1 MSPATAVCALI
12 ILCSASGNTELL
24 SHFRHATI
32 RAVPGSPDVPVL
44 AALGV
49 SAASC
54 CSPGAAP
61 HPSIPAEPQ
70 AGLAVIHSAPAAW
83 PCCWMMWC
91 SQVPDIAQHRGS
103 PRRHHI
109 VFPGR
114 WQSRA
119 GLRQPPLGAR
129 SCGLS
134 PRCCRRSISPQ
145 ELSQSRGFP
154 HCPHSRALQGQTG

>member
-61 HPSIPAEPQ
+61 HPPSSCSSTRQLLRLPWYVSICPYKQ
-70 AGLAVIHSAPAAW
+70 TLRICICVHAGVR
-83 PCCWMMWC
+83 
-91 SQVPDIAQHRGS
+91 VPR
-103 PRRHHI
+103 
-109 VFPGR
+109 
-114 WQSRA
+114 
-119 GLRQPPLGAR
+119 
-129 SCGLS
+129 
-134 PRCCRRSISPQ
+134 
-145 ELSQSRGFP
+145 
-154 HCPHSRALQGQTG
+154 

>member
-32 RAVPGSPDVPVL
+32 RAVPGSPDVLAL

-61 HPSIPAEPQ
+61 PAP
-70 AGLAVIHSAPAAW
+70 P
-83 PCCWMMWC
+83 P
-91 SQVPDIAQHRGS
+91 GS
-103 PRRHHI
+103 SYASLG
-109 VFPGR
+109 VF
-114 WQSRA
+114 
-119 GLRQPPLGAR
+119 L
-129 SCGLS
+129 
-134 PRCCRRSISPQ
+134 
-145 ELSQSRGFP
+145 F
-154 HCPHSRALQGQTG
+154 ALINRY